1 MIAMHLATPEEAALI
16 RVLAETIWW
25 PTYMP
30 IISPGHIRYMLDSI
44 YELDR
49 IEQQIASGE
58 QTYLLLTV
66 DGEPKGFTAY
76 APRSENPDVYKVH
89 KLYCLPD
96 SIGKGYGRM
105 LIEAIEK
112 AVAKEG
118 KKTIELNVN
127 RNNPAIGFY
136 EKMGFNI
143 IRSEDIDIGKGFFM
157 NDYVMRKELL

>member
-1 MIAMHLATPEEAALI
+1 MITMHLATPDEAALI

-44 YELDR
+44 YELDK

-76 APRSENPDVYKVH
+76 ALRHENPEVYKIH
-89 KLYCLPD
+89 KLYCLPG
-96 SIGKGYGRM
+96 SQGMGYGRM
-105 LIEAIEK
+105 LIQAIEE
-112 AVAKEG
+112 AVKKDG
-118 KKTIELNVN
+118 KKIIELNVN
-127 RNNPAIGFY
+127 RNNPAVAFY
-136 EKMGFNI
+136 QKMGFEI

-157 NDYVMRKELL
+157 NDYVMRKELP